1 MLTVLFCWQALNA
14 MLLAC
19 AGIAS
24 NEAVE
29 SLLHVMHL
37 GAVPDTWAPDGSSVR
52 SCAIRFS
59 NLPFLLRIFTNTA
72 CGCGP
77 PHSAM
82 PVHPSRP

>member
-1 MLTVLFCWQALNA
+1 

-52 SCAIRFS
+52 PCRSPS
-59 NLPFLLRIFTNTA
+59 SSS
-72 CGCGP
+72 
-77 PHSAM
+77 SAPRYHDHGLQLQS
-82 PVHPSRP
+82 PV